1 MIKIDGSK
9 GEGGGQVLRSSLS
22 LAMVTGQSLSIT
34 QIRANRAKP
43 GLKRQHLTA
52 VQAAKSICGATVT
65 GDQIGSTELTFRPQA
80 TNPGQ
85 YHFAIGTA
93 GSATLV
99 LQTVLPA
106 LILADKP
113 SQVVIE
119 GGTHND
125 FAPPFEFLAQTFL
138 PVLNRMGP
146 TVTATLDQHGFFPAG
161 GGKITATIEPC
172 RNLSPPSLIDRGP
185 LVQKMATILT
195 CQLPP
200 EIAKRQQRMTKNR
213 LNWLAEEVTIQAI
226 KRGRG
231 SGNAVLATLTH
242 EQHTEVFSSIGGP
255 RLSSDQVI
263 AKLVAQ
269 IRDYQSSTA
278 PVGEHLA
285 DQLMLPFA
293 LAGIGH
299 YHVIKASSHA
309 LTNKQVIE
317 AFLGPIIQLER
328 TPDGGTKFDF
338 EAQGES

>member
-22 LAMVTGQSLSIT
+22 LAMVTGQSLSIHH
-34 QIRANRAKP
+34 IRANRAKP

-52 VQAAKSICGATVT
+52 VQAAKSICGATVS
-65 GDQIGSTELTFRPQA
+65 GDQLGSTELSFRPQA
-80 TNPGQ
+80 PIPGE

-106 LILADKP
+106 LMKADKT
-113 SQVVIE
+113 SQIVIE

-125 FAPPFEFLAQTFL
+125 LAPPFEFLTEAFL

-146 TVTATLDQHGFFPAG
+146 TVSVALDQHGFFPAG
-161 GGKITATIEPC
+161 GGKITATIEPSPE
-172 RNLSPPSLIDRGP
+172 LSSPSLIKRGGF
-185 LVQKMATILT
+185 VKKAATILT
-195 CQLPP
+195 CQLPS

-213 LNWLAEEVTIQAI
+213 LNWAAEEVNIHAI

-231 SGNAVLATLTH
+231 CGNAVLATLTH
-242 EQHTEVFSSIGGP
+242 ENHTEVFSSIGGP

-263 AKLVAQ
+263 SKLVEQ
-269 IRDYQSSTA
+269 IRDYQSSAA
-278 PVGEHLA
+278 PVGEFLA

-293 LAGIGH
+293 MTGEGH
-299 YHVIKASSHA
+299 YHAIKASSHA

-317 AFLGPIIQLER
+317 AFLGPMIQIEK
-328 TPDGGTKFDF
+328 TPDGETQFRFGTPK
-338 EAQGES
+338 EA